1 MTLCIYHLSTV
12 FATLF
17 NFFVI
22 SLILAL
28 RYQLSLDLALKQY
41 IVGNDCFFRFLLTRF
56 SRCEAKIN
64 KFNYYQY
71 HIQHFKF
78 MGRKKKIASH

>member
-41 IVGNDCFFRFLLTRF
+41 IVGKRLFFSISFDSIFTMRG
-56 SRCEAKIN
+56 
-64 KFNYYQY
+64 QD
-71 HIQHFKF
+71 
-78 MGRKKKIASH
+78 